1 MIHGCIMIAN
11 GWQRIKQRKREL
23 RSPPASS
30 RCKVKM
36 VSRLSRLMHRTSNSP
51 GLNLPEQ
58 TFYCY
63 QSYNRTNFLLL
74 FHHPQ
79 RTRSFTFI
87 RGISDYTHLSM
98 SLLHYTTIRLVKRS
112 NLFSHKKREGRK
124 SKTIL
129 NETSEAE
136 SN

>member
-51 GLNLPEQ
+51 SLNLPEQ
-58 TFYCY
+58 TFYRY

-87 RGISDYTHLSM
+87 RGISNYTHLSM
-98 SLLHYTTIRLVKRS
+98 SLLRYITIRLVKRS
-112 NLFSHKKREGRK
+112 NLYPTKKKKKGKARIQKIKNDPG
-124 SKTIL
+124 
-129 NETSEAE
+129 
-136 SN
+136 